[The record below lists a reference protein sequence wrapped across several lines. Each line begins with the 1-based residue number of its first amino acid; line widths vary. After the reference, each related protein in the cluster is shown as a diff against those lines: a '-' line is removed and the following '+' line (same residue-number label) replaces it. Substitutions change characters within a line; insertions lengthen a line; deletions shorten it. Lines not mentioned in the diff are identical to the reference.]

1 MQQQKQS
8 SILSCENIVVEFDGF
23 KAVDGVDFSMNKG
36 EVRFLIGPNGA
47 GKTTLLDCI
56 CGRVRPSKG
65 HVLFKG
71 VDLTRKQEHRIAQL
85 GIGRKFQA
93 PSIFASLSV
102 ADNLDLAAHGP
113 RGVLAS
119 LTSRADKER
128 QQRQEECLEL
138 IRLQEQQNVEAGS
151 LSHGVKQW
159 LEIGMLL
166 MQDPDLL
173 LLDEPAAGMTDD
185 ETTKM
190 GEMLHRI
197 ALQKS
202 VLVVEHDMDFVR
214 RFAHSVTVMHE
225 GKTLCEGSMEEVQNN
240 ERVQEVYL
248 GRSTERTAH

>member
-1 MQQQKQS
+1 MSQK
-8 SILSCENIVVEFDGF
+8 ILQCENLVVDFDGF
-23 KAVDGVDFSMNKG
+23 KANNGVDFSMSQG

-56 CGRVRPSKG
+56 CGRVRPQSG
-65 HVLFKG
+65 HVIFNG
-71 VDLTRKQEHRIAQL
+71 VSITRKQEHVIAQL

-93 PSIFASLSV
+93 PSVFASLSV
-102 ADNLDLAAHGP
+102 WDNLDLAASGS
-113 RGVLAS
+113 RGVLAV
-119 LTSRADKER
+119 LRRKTDA
-128 QQRQEECLEL
+128 QRTQKIEEMLQLIGLEAQAQEL
-138 IRLQEQQNVEAGS
+138 AGS
-151 LSHGVKQW
+151 LAHGAKQW

-185 ETTKM
+185 ETEKM

-197 ALQKS
+197 AETKS

-225 GKTLCEGSMEEVQNN
+225 GKVLCEGTMEQVQNDP
-240 ERVQEVYL
+240 RVAEVYL
-248 GRSTERTAH
+248 GRQVVELEAI

>member
-1 MQQQKQS
+1 MSQR
-8 SILSCENIVVEFDGF
+8 ILLCENLVVDFDGF
-23 KAVDGVDFSMNKG
+23 KANNGVEFGMSKG

-56 CGRVRPSKG
+56 CGRVRPQSG
-65 HVLFKG
+65 RVVFNG
-71 VDLTRKQEHRIAQL
+71 VDVTRKQEHTIAQL

-93 PSIFASLSV
+93 PSVFASLSV
-102 ADNLDLAAHGP
+102 WDNLNLAAHGP
-113 RGVLAS
+113 RGVMAALRRKTDA
-119 LTSRADKER
+119 
-128 QQRQEECLEL
+128 QRIHKIEEMLQLIGLEAQAQEL
-138 IRLQEQQNVEAGS
+138 AGS
-151 LSHGVKQW
+151 LAHGAKQW

-185 ETTKM
+185 ETEKM

-197 ALQKS
+197 AETKS

-225 GKTLCEGSMEEVQNN
+225 GKVLCEGTMEQVQSDP
-240 ERVQEVYL
+240 RVAEVYL
-248 GRSTERTAH
+248 GRQAVELEAA

>member
-8 SILSCENIVVEFDGF
+8 KILSCENIVVDFDGF

-56 CGRVRPSKG
+56 CGRVRPSQG
-65 HVLFKG
+65 HVLFKS
-71 VDLTRKQEHRIAQL
+71 VDLTRQQEHKIAQL

-102 ADNLDLAAHGP
+102 A
-113 RGVLAS
+113 S
-119 LTSRADKER
+119 LSARADKQR
-128 QQRQEECLEL
+128 QQRQDECLEL

-151 LSHGVKQW
+151 LSHGAKQW